1 MDEEVFN
8 LEVRKFL
15 KRFGVTA
22 QREIEKAVDAALQRR
37 ALTGQ
42 EVLKVEA
49 TLTIPGVLPQ
59 LTIDG
64 EIALASRQSGAR

>member
-22 QREIEKAVDAALQRR
+22 QREIEKAVSAAMQRR

-42 EVLKVEA
+42 EVLKVDA

-59 LTIDG
+59 LHIDG
-64 EIALASRQSGAR
+64 EIALSSKPSGAR